1 MNNEVTDIINRYRAE
16 GFSDN
21 TILQRVLD
29 GGVDESDLAV
39 MSLKITELTALLN
52 AN

>member
-1 MNNEVTDIINRYRAE
+1 MNETAKEIIARYRTE
-16 GFSDN
+16 GFSDS
-21 TILQRVLD
+21 TIIQRVLD
-29 GGVDESDLAV
+29 GGVDESDRAI